1 MSGIIFPTQLWTRNQ
16 VFPKN
21 LVSKTVKEEIMKI
34 LITGGAGFIGSHIA
48 DSLIKQGHSVR
59 LYDNLT
65 QQVHTQ
71 IPEYLN
77 EGAEFIEGDI
87 RNRDALSK
95 AIKDVEIIF
104 HEASAV
110 GVAQSMYQIH
120 KYTDVNA
127 LGTANLLDILA
138 NEKHRVQKLI
148 VAASMSEYGEGAYKC
163 ENCGIVYPKQR
174 KVEQLQQKQWE
185 MLCPNCS
192 KLAKPIAT
200 NENKPLHPTSIY
212 AISKQ
217 IQEQMCLCVGEAYNI
232 SVVALRYFNIYGT
245 RQSLNNPYTGVMAI
259 FSSRILNN
267 NPPLIFEDGLQTRD
281 FVHVSDIV
289 QANLLAMNSDKAN
302 GQIFNVGTGQ
312 AVTILEIAELLVEAM
327 RSDLKPEIVNRFRVG
342 DIRHCFADISKIRET
357 LGYEPKVSLNN
368 GIKELVE
375 WVKEQAAVDEFEKAS
390 RELEERKLTI

>member
-1 MSGIIFPTQLWTRNQ
+1 
-16 VFPKN
+16 
-21 LVSKTVKEEIMKI
+21 MKI

-48 DSLIKQGHSVR
+48 DSLIKQGHFVR

-77 EGAEFIEGDI
+77 NEAEFIKGDI

-138 NEKHRVQKLI
+138 NEKHCVQKLI

-174 KVEQLQQKQWE
+174 RLEQLQQRQWE

-192 KLAKPIAT
+192 KPVQPVAT

-217 IQEQMCLCVGEAYNI
+217 IQEQMCLCVGEAYDI
-232 SVVALRYFNIYGT
+232 PVVALRYFNIYGT

-312 AVTILEIAELLVEAM
+312 SVTIRDVVELLIEAM
-327 RSDLKPEIVNRFRVG
+327 QSNLKPEIVNKFRVG

-357 LGYEPKVSLNN
+357 LGFEPKVTLND

-390 RELEERKLTI
+390 RELEDRSLTI

>member
-1 MSGIIFPTQLWTRNQ
+1 
-16 VFPKN
+16 
-21 LVSKTVKEEIMKI
+21 MKI

-48 DSLIKQGHSVR
+48 DALIKQGHSVR

-65 QQVHTQ
+65 PQVHTQ

-77 EGAEFIEGDI
+77 EEAEFINGDI
-87 RNRDALSK
+87 RNRDALTK
-95 AIKDVEIIF
+95 AIKNVEVIF
-104 HEASAV
+104 HEASVV

-148 VAASMSEYGEGAYKC
+148 VAASMSEYGEGAYQC
-163 ENCGIVYPKQR
+163 ESCGVVYPKQR
-174 KVEQLQQKQWE
+174 KVEQLQRRQWE
-185 MLCPNCS
+185 MLCPNCPKS
-192 KLAKPIAT
+192 VQPIAT
-200 NENKPLHPTSIY
+200 NENKPLQPTSIY

-217 IQEQMCLCVGEAYNI
+217 IQEQMCLCAGEAYNI
-232 SVVALRYFNIYGT
+232 PVVALRYFNIYGT

-267 NPPLIFEDGLQTRD
+267 NPPLVFEDGLQTRD

-312 AVTILEIAELLVEAM
+312 AVTICEVAELLIEAM
-327 RSDLKPEIVNRFRVG
+327 QSDPSLRSRACLKAEIVNRFRVG
-342 DIRHCFADISKIRET
+342 DIRHCFADVSKIRET
-357 LGYEPKVSLNN
+357 LGFEPKVSLNY

-375 WVKEQAAVDEFEKAS
+375 WVREQESEDGFTRVNYVDEFEKAS
-390 RELEERKLTI
+390 RELEDRSLTI

>member
-1 MSGIIFPTQLWTRNQ
+1 
-16 VFPKN
+16 
-21 LVSKTVKEEIMKI
+21 MKI

-48 DSLIKQGHSVR
+48 DALIKKGHSVR

-65 QQVHTQ
+65 PQVHTE

-77 EGAEFIEGDI
+77 EEAEFIEGDI
-87 RNRDALSK
+87 CNRDELTK
-95 AIKDVEIIF
+95 AIRDVEVIF

-110 GVAQSMYQIH
+110 GVAQSMYQIY

-138 NEKHRVQKLI
+138 NEKHGVQKLI

-174 KVEQLQQKQWE
+174 RLEQLQQRQWE

-192 KLAKPIAT
+192 KPAQPIAT

-217 IQEQMCLCVGEAYNI
+217 IQEQMCLCTGEAYKI
-232 SVVALRYFNIYGT
+232 PVVALRYFNIYGT

-289 QANLLAMNSDKAN
+289 QANLLTMNSDKAN

-312 AVTILEIAELLVEAM
+312 SVTILEIAEILIEAM
-327 RSDLKPEIVNRFRVG
+327 QSDPLLCSRACLKPEIVNKFRVG

-357 LGYEPKVSLNN
+357 LGYEPKVSLND

-390 RELEERKLTI
+390 RELEDRRLTI

>member
-1 MSGIIFPTQLWTRNQ
+1 
-16 VFPKN
+16 
-21 LVSKTVKEEIMKI
+21 MKI
-34 LITGGAGFIGSHIA
+34 LITGGAGFIGSHVA
-48 DSLIKQGHSVR
+48 DALIKQGHSVR

-65 QQVHTQ
+65 PQVHAE

-77 EGAEFIEGDI
+77 EEAEFVKGDI
-87 RNRDALSK
+87 RNRDELAK
-95 AIKDVEIIF
+95 AIKDVEVIF
-104 HEASAV
+104 HEAAAV

-148 VAASMSEYGEGAYKC
+148 VAASMSEYGEGAYRC
-163 ENCGIVYPKQR
+163 ETCGIVYPKQR
-174 KVEQLQQKQWE
+174 KVEPLQQRQWE
-185 MLCPNCS
+185 MFCPNCS
-192 KLAKPIAT
+192 NQTFSFPKRKSLIKKKRKGIYSTFVQPVAT
-200 NENKPLHPTSIY
+200 NENKPLQPTSIY

-217 IQEQMCLCVGEAYNI
+217 IQEQMCLCAGEAYNI
-232 SVVALRYFNIYGT
+232 PVVALRYFNVYGT

-281 FVHVSDIV
+281 FVHINDIV

-302 GQIFNVGTGQ
+302 GQIFNVGTGK
-312 AVTILEIAELLVEAM
+312 AVTILEIAELLLSAM
-327 RSDLKPEIVNRFRVG
+327 QSNLKPEIVNKFRVG
-342 DIRHCFADISKIRET
+342 DIRHCVADISKIRET
-357 LGYEPKVSLNN
+357 LGFEPKVSLND
-368 GIKELVE
+368 GVKELVE

-390 RELEERKLTI
+390 RELQERRLTI

>member
-1 MSGIIFPTQLWTRNQ
+1 
-16 VFPKN
+16 
-21 LVSKTVKEEIMKI
+21 
-34 LITGGAGFIGSHIA
+34 
-48 DSLIKQGHSVR
+48 
-59 LYDNLT
+59 
-65 QQVHTQ
+65 
-71 IPEYLN
+71 
-77 EGAEFIEGDI
+77 
-87 RNRDALSK
+87 
-95 AIKDVEIIF
+95 
-104 HEASAV
+104 
-110 GVAQSMYQIH
+110 
-120 KYTDVNA
+120 
-127 LGTANLLDILA
+127 
-138 NEKHRVQKLI
+138 
-148 VAASMSEYGEGAYKC
+148 
-163 ENCGIVYPKQR
+163 
-174 KVEQLQQKQWE
+174 
-185 MLCPNCS
+185 
-192 KLAKPIAT
+192 T

-232 SVVALRYFNIYGT
+232 PVVGLRYFNIYGT

-312 AVTILEIAELLVEAM
+312 SVTIRDVVELLIEAM
-327 RSDLKPEIVNRFRVG
+327 QSNLKPEIVNKFRVG

-357 LGYEPKVSLNN
+357 LGFEPKVTLND

-390 RELEERKLTI
+390 RELEDRSLTI

>member
-1 MSGIIFPTQLWTRNQ
+1 
-16 VFPKN
+16 
-21 LVSKTVKEEIMKI
+21 MKI

-48 DSLIKQGHSVR
+48 DALIKQGHAVR

-65 QQVHTQ
+65 PQVHTQ

-77 EGAEFIEGDI
+77 KEAEFIEGDI
-87 RNRDALSK
+87 RNRDELAK
-95 AIKDVEIIF
+95 AVKDMEVIF
-104 HEASAV
+104 HEAAAV

-148 VAASMSEYGEGAYKC
+148 VAASMSEYGEGAYRC
-163 ENCGIVYPKQR
+163 EDCGIVYPKQR
-174 KVEQLQQKQWE
+174 KVEALQQRQWE
-185 MLCPNCS
+185 MSCPNCS
-192 KLAKPIAT
+192 KPAKPVAT
-200 NENKPLHPTSIY
+200 NENKPLQPTSIY

-232 SVVALRYFNIYGT
+232 PVVALRYFNVYGT

-289 QANLLAMNSDKAN
+289 QANLLAMNSDLSACEHAQAGKAN

-312 AVTILEIAELLVEAM
+312 AVTILEIAELLISAM
-327 RSDLKPEIVNRFRVG
+327 QSDLKPEIVNKFRVG

-357 LGYEPKVSLNN
+357 LGFEPKVSLND
-368 GIKELVE
+368 GIKELVD
-375 WVKEQAAVDEFEKAS
+375 WVKEQAAVDEFEKAE
-390 RELEERKLTI
+390 RELENRSLTI

>member
-1 MSGIIFPTQLWTRNQ
+1 
-16 VFPKN
+16 
-21 LVSKTVKEEIMKI
+21 MKI

-48 DSLIKQGHSVR
+48 DTLIKQGHSVR
-59 LYDNLT
+59 LYDNLNP
-65 QQVHTQ
+65 QVHTE

-77 EGAEFIEGDI
+77 EEAEFIKGDI
-87 RNRDALSK
+87 RNRDELAK
-95 AIKDVEIIF
+95 AIKEVEIIF

-148 VAASMSEYGEGAYKC
+148 VAASMSEYGEGGYKC
-163 ENCGIVYPKQR
+163 ETCGIVYPKQR
-174 KVEQLQQKQWE
+174 TVEQLQQRQWE
-185 MLCPNCS
+185 MLCPSCS
-192 KLAKPIAT
+192 EVVQPVAT
-200 NENKPLHPTSIY
+200 DESKPLHPTSIY

-217 IQEQMCLCVGEAYNI
+217 IQEQMCLCAGEAYNI
-232 SVVALRYFNIYGT
+232 PVVALRYFNIYGT

-267 NPPLIFEDGLQTRD
+267 NSPLIFEDGLQTRD

-289 QANLLAMNSDKAN
+289 QANILAMNSDKAN

-312 AVTILEIAELLVEAM
+312 ATTIHEVAELLIKAM
-327 RSDLKPEIVNRFRVG
+327 KSDLEPEVVNKFRVG
-342 DIRHCFADISKIRET
+342 DIRHCVADIAKIRDT
-357 LGYEPKVSLNN
+357 LGFEPKVSLDY
-368 GIKELVE
+368 GIRELVD
-375 WVKEQAAVDEFEKAS
+375 WVKEQAAVDEFERAS
-390 RELEERKLTI
+390 RELEDRRLTI

>member
-1 MSGIIFPTQLWTRNQ
+1 
-16 VFPKN
+16 
-21 LVSKTVKEEIMKI
+21 LVSETVKEETMKI

-48 DSLIKQGHSVR
+48 DALIKQGHSVR

-65 QQVHTQ
+65 PQVHAQ

-77 EGAEFIEGDI
+77 KEAEFIEGDI
-87 RNRDALSK
+87 RDRDALAK
-95 AIKDVEIIF
+95 AIKDMEVIF
-104 HEASAV
+104 HKAAAV

-148 VAASMSEYGEGAYKC
+148 VAASMSEYGEGAYRC
-163 ENCGIVYPKQR
+163 EDCGVVYPKQR
-174 KVEQLQQKQWE
+174 KVESLQQRQWE
-185 MLCPNCS
+185 MSCPNCS
-192 KLAKPIAT
+192 KPARPIAT
-200 NENKPLHPTSIY
+200 NESKPLQPTSIY

-232 SVVALRYFNIYGT
+232 PVVALRYFNVYGT

-289 QANLLAMNSDKAN
+289 QANILSMNSDKAN

-312 AVTILEIAELLVEAM
+312 AVTILEIAELLLEAM
-327 RSDLKPEIVNRFRVG
+327 QSDLKPEIVNKFRVG

-357 LGYEPKVSLNN
+357 LGFEPKVSLND
-368 GIKELVE
+368 GIKELVD

-390 RELEERKLTI
+390 RELQDRRLTI